1 MFLAYLF
8 TLTSL
13 SDRVVEFFRS
23 LWREIGSGLL
33 LLGGM
38 DGWQEIVTNT
48 LDIIVTAVAF
58 YFLLKVLS
66 DTRAWQLIKGL
77 LFIALFAV
85 VCSLLGMQT
94 INYILVNSIS
104 VLAIGVVVLFQ
115 PELRRALEAV
125 GRSSFSLVNNVADSA
140 SGTDA
145 LNIAMIE
152 AIAVACENMT
162 RSMTGALIIIERRTP
177 LGELLDGG
185 TPVILDANLTAPML
199 EQIFYKNSPLH
210 DGAVLIRNG
219 RIHAARCHIPLSD
232 TFYLRKD
239 FGTRHRAAI
248 GASEIGDAIGIVC
261 SEERGS
267 ISVTREGKIYTLHN
281 ADALRTVL
289 LQILG
294 GGEDKKETKKSGW
307 SRFWSRFR
315 KSIAAGQGGDKIEEM
330 LMREAEQARQ
340 AAAPS
345 PVISEA
351 VVDDPAAVAA
361 SVAPGMDDLD
371 DPEVQEILA
380 HSTQRVGSR
389 ARRRR
394 LERSRVN
401 LQDAVERRK
410 RRRWGLKIASLALAV
425 LVWFF
430 VQLRLNPIVNHT
442 FSGLQ
447 ILRGNIEELTRRGM
461 TLTISEQLMTVT
473 IRARSSTINKMREH
487 PDWVVATMTL
497 PENLEPGN
505 HSVELSFTVQNI
517 NPSAWQLQSQ
527 SPRRTIA
534 TIAKISDDDDKN
546 SYPGQVD

>member
-1 MFLAYLF
+1 MTCLF

-38 DGWQEIVTNT
+38 DGWQEVVTNT

-58 YFLLKVLS
+58 YYLLKVLS

-77 LFIALFAV
+77 LFITLFAV

-219 RIHAARCHIPLSD
+219 RIYAARCHIPLSD
-232 TFYLRKD
+232 TFYLRKE

-248 GASEIGDAIGIVC
+248 GASEIGDVIGVVC

-281 ADALRTVL
+281 ADSLRTVL

-294 GGEDKKETKKSGW
+294 GGEDKKETKTSAW
-307 SRFWSRFR
+307 RRFWSRFR
-315 KSIAAGQGGDKIEEM
+315 KSIAAGPGSDKIEEM
-330 LMREAEQARQ
+330 LIRESDQDKH
-340 AAAPS
+340 AAVFS
-345 PVISEA
+345 PVVSEA
-351 VVDDPAAVAA
+351 VADDSATSA
-361 SVAPGMDDLD
+361 VAPGMDDLD

-380 HSTQRVGSR
+380 HSTQRIGSR

-394 LERSRVN
+394 LERSRVSRH
-401 LQDAVERRK
+401 DAVERRK

-425 LVWFF
+425 VVWFF

-442 FSGLQ
+442 FTGLQ
-447 ILRGNIEELTRRGM
+447 IRRGNIEELTRRGM

-497 PENLEPGN
+497 PENLGPGN

-534 TIAKISDDDDKN
+534 TIAKISDDGDKN